1 MFKSTAQIIKELR
14 DDYGIPTMIIEAEV
28 SMIKEMFFIPCEND
42 AEMEGCW
49 ISDVVAE
56 DGSRAV
62 YSGKRGECPIE
73 SGSKCIGRLMPS
85 YIDMEKI
92 RCLSTS

>member
-1 MFKSTAQIIKELR
+1 MVKSTNKSVLTSKEILS
-14 DDYGIPTMIIEAEV
+14 MIIHAKVGLIEET
-28 SMIKEMFFIPCEND
+28 FFIPCEND
-42 AEMEGCW
+42 NDEGCW

-85 YIDMEKI
+85 LIDMEKV